1 MIRNRE
7 QYETVM
13 WKNEKKQSAFVYVD
27 TSFGICNYILLFTNV
42 RIHSYSRIHSTVV
55 LPYCNIGNDVR
66 LTNVVVDRGVNIPN
80 GLVVGEDPELD
91 KKRFRRTEN
100 GVCLI
105 TKDMIDKLDLT

>member
-42 RIHSYSRIHSTVV
+42 RDSTCV
-55 LPYCNIGNDVR
+55 
-66 LTNVVVDRGVNIPN
+66 
-80 GLVVGEDPELD
+80 
-91 KKRFRRTEN
+91 
-100 GVCLI
+100 
-105 TKDMIDKLDLT
+105 

>member
-1 MIRNRE
+1 MEGRRGEAISSL
-7 QYETVM
+7 VSGGCIISGAHVH
-13 WKNEKKQSAFVYVD
+13 QS
-27 TSFGICNYILLFTNV
+27 LLFTNV

-55 LPYCNIGNDVR
+55 LQYCNIGNDVR